1 MTTDHELTLR
11 YDRKLVRMVR
21 LKSSSMGMESLLTDT
36 HFAANILRNSHHA
49 PAPCFSIT
57 HVSSV
62 YTCQVEANH
71 HPPRN
76 P

>member
-36 HFAANILRNSHHA
+36 HFCCKHFEEQSSR
-49 PAPCFSIT
+49 PCVLFFNHSRELT
-57 HVSSV
+57 LHLSS
-62 YTCQVEANH
+62 
-71 HPPRN
+71 
-76 P
+76 